1 MNELLASVFS
11 GLIIDENDTH
21 YFVQKN
27 GLTFK
32 LAKSEGEHR
41 LGEGVEGFGY
51 QNQKQ
56 ELCFTTEI
64 PKVVKDIMHSVK

>member
-32 LAKSEGEHR
+32 LAKSEGESKTR
-41 LGEGVEGFGY
+41 
-51 QNQKQ
+51 
-56 ELCFTTEI
+56 
-64 PKVVKDIMHSVK
+64 IMFYNGNSKKS